1 MRLFRKGVPMRK
13 ALVAGNWKMN
23 GRIAKND
30 DLVSSVL
37 SGLASGNLD
46 SSVDVM
52 VCPPAIYVGQVRAQ
66 AVATRLMVGA
76 QDLCEFEDGAYTGEV
91 SAEMLVDVGCSAVLV
106 GHSERRA
113 LFGDTD
119 KRVAAKLSSAVA
131 AGLAPILCVGES
143 LEQRDSGDTL
153 AVVEQQ
159 LLSALS
165 GLSPEAL
172 DLLVVAYEPVWA
184 IGTGRTATPEQA
196 QDVHAHIRQVLA
208 TIDGPLAEKVRL
220 LYGGS
225 VKPANARELFAQKDI
240 DGGLI
245 GGASL
250 NADDFLAICRAA
262 VAG

>member
-1 MRLFRKGVPMRK
+1 MVFRGLSRAVTACQQLRWCCLVQAAKWRSRAAALEAQLAPVIAMVP
-13 ALVAGNWKMN
+13 AGDW
-23 GRIAKND
+23 GRI
-30 DLVSSVL
+30 VL
-37 SGLASGNLD
+37 
-46 SSVDVM
+46 
-52 VCPPAIYVGQVRAQ
+52 
-66 AVATRLMVGA
+66 
-76 QDLCEFEDGAYTGEV
+76 
-91 SAEMLVDVGCSAVLV
+91 
-106 GHSERRA
+106 
-113 LFGDTD
+113 
-119 KRVAAKLSSAVA
+119 
-131 AGLAPILCVGES
+131 
-143 LEQRDSGDTL
+143 
-153 AVVEQQ
+153 
-159 LLSALS
+159 
-165 GLSPEAL
+165 
-172 DLLVVAYEPVWA
+172 AYEPVWA